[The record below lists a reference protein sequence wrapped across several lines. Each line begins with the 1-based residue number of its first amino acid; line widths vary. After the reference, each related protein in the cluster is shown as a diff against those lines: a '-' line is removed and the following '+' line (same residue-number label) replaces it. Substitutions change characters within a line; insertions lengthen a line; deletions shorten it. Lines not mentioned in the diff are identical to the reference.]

1 MYTFCMDDGESR
13 YSSSRIESLTDG
25 IFAFAMT
32 LLVLNLSA
40 PVLHGAVNEHELA
53 LSLEVMSG
61 PLFSFLL
68 SFFLLATAWSV
79 HHKQFSFIVASD
91 SNLMWINMIRLLF
104 VIMVPFSSVLI
115 GNYPELPISAFIF
128 SVNIFC
134 LCLASYLEWWYAAMH
149 DMVRGVTK
157 SMIHRSNMRGLLPVV
172 VAGVA
177 MMCAPFFPTFSL
189 WLYLLIPLGFM
200 VLKMFV
206 KKI

>member
-1 MYTFCMDDGESR
+1 MYTFCMNQSEAR

-40 PVLHGAVNEHELA
+40 PIIHGAVNEHELA

-68 SFFLLATAWSV
+68 SFFLLAIAWSV
-79 HHKQFSFIVASD
+79 HHKQFTFIVASD
-91 SNLMWINMIRLLF
+91 TGLMWINMVRLLF

-134 LCLASYLEWWYAAMH
+134 LCLASFIEWRYAVRHGMVKGVS
-149 DMVRGVTK
+149 DMGLRKSNIRGAV
-157 SMIHRSNMRGLLPVV
+157 PVV

-177 MMCAPFFPTFSL
+177 SVCALVFPTFSL
-189 WLYLLIPLGFM
+189 WLYLLIPVGFLILGRF
-200 VLKMFV
+200 F